1 MFVYQLDNLSE
12 RLHQEAENRS
22 RAELT
27 NKQQQQGNLKS
38 NIIQEIDEGT
48 SGSTFLYLSSYSA
61 F

>member
-12 RLHQEAENRS
+12 RLHQEAETRS

-38 NIIQEIDEGT
+38 NLI
-48 SGSTFLYLSSYSA
+48 
-61 F
+61 